1 METESPTQSSI
12 RAVRPA
18 AAIEVRSID
27 YVPETERHGKI
38 WQQGP
43 FWFLGN
49 FQFFTIAIGFLGPS
63 MGLTLGYSILA
74 GTLGIVFGT
83 FFMAFHATQ
92 GAKLGLPQM
101 IQSRAQ
107 FGYRGVVVVLF
118 ASLFTFLAFN
128 VVDAILVDGG
138 LNGIFGWNQTAVGIV
153 ITVLAAV
160 LAIYGHD
167 WLHIVFRVLFVVSLP
182 FYIVLTVGIM
192 TGHAGGHAPT
202 GGGFTLV
209 GFMSMF
215 TASAAY
221 NITYAPYVSD
231 YSRYLPRKTKSL
243 SIIAAVFLG
252 ASGSAVWLI
261 AIGAWLASRLGAKD
275 GLVALRDAGNN
286 VFGGLGT
293 LLAILSVLALVA
305 TMGLNAYSGM
315 LSAVT
320 GVDSVRPITPNR
332 RIRIITIVLLAIV
345 WAFVGIGFGGNFLN
359 ALFTALIYML
369 YLLVPWTAVNLV
381 DYFAVRRG
389 HYAITD
395 LFTPHGIYGAWG
407 RRGLISYFV
416 GLIAMLPFA
425 VLPAYPAYTGFIAK
439 HLNGVDYSIIVGLV
453 VSGALYYLLSRS
465 IDLRTEEPAIQAS
478 EQKLHDE
485 SVPAVEHA

>member
-1 METESPTQSSI
+1 MTTDSLHKVED
-12 RAVRPA
+12 RANRTSTT
-18 AAIEVRSID
+18 IEVRSID
-27 YVPETERHGKI
+27 YVPETERHGKV

-63 MGLTLGYSILA
+63 MGLSLGYSILA
-74 GTLGIVFGT
+74 GTLGIAFGT

-107 FGYRGVVVVLF
+107 FGYRGVSVVLF

-128 VVDAILVDGG
+128 VVDTILVDGG
-138 LNGIFGWNQTAVGIV
+138 LKGIFGWNSTMVGIA

-167 WLHIVFRVLFVVSLP
+167 WLHKVFRVLFVVSLP
-182 FYIVLTVGIM
+182 FYIILTLGIM
-192 TGHAGGHAPT
+192 TGHAGGTTPT
-202 GGGFTLV
+202 RGGFTLAA
-209 GFMSMF
+209 FMSMF

-231 YSRYLPRKTKSL
+231 YSRYLPRNTKSTP
-243 SIIAAVFLG
+243 IVAAVFLG
-252 ASGSAVWLI
+252 ASCSAIWLI
-261 AIGAWLASRLGAKD
+261 ALGAWLASHLGATD
-275 GLVALRDAGNN
+275 GLVALHDAGNN

-293 LLAILSVLALVA
+293 LLAVLSVLALVA

-320 GVDSVRPITPNR
+320 AVDSVHSVTPNR
-332 RIRIITIVLLAIV
+332 RIRIMTILVLAVV
-345 WAFVGIGFGGNFLN
+345 WAVVGIGFGGNFLS
-359 ALFTALIYML
+359 ALFSSLQYML
-369 YLLVPWTAVNLV
+369 YLLVPWTSVNLV

-395 LFTPHGIYGAWG
+395 LFTPDGIYGSWG

-416 GLIAMLPFA
+416 GLASMIPFV
-425 VLPAYPAYTGFIAK
+425 VLFAYPSYTGFMAK
-439 HLNGVDYSIIVGLV
+439 HLGGVDYSIIVGLV
-453 VSGALYYLLSRS
+453 VSGGLYYLLSRFL
-465 IDLRTEEPAIQAS
+465 DVAGEEPAIRAS
-478 EQKLHDE
+478 ERELHGE
-485 SVPAVEHA
+485 MPA